1 MSDATYDDE
10 IITQYLLGS
19 LREAEIERL
28 DELSITDNEFAETLR
43 AAEKD
48 LVDAYVQ
55 GELSGTKRER
65 FESHYLGSPV
75 RREQVKFAQA
85 FQEFGTKA
93 EVEQVAGFQKGERET
108 SAQRKHSRWFS
119 ALILSLSPRPALQWG
134 MTFAAFFLLISGG
147 FLLFQNI
154 RLRQQMSQTAAR
166 RDALI
171 RHEQDLQKEIESQRV
186 TNSQAEQELARVRDE
201 RERLEQE
208 LTKAQ
213 QGGIEP
219 PSDQGS
225 IVSLILAPPLRGAGQ
240 VPTLSI
246 RPGTNQV
253 AAQLQIEA
261 ADYSAYRVALIDPA
275 GGRALWQSGNLK
287 PGRNRKMISV
297 KFPARLLKSQNY
309 SLRVSGVA
317 AGGASEIVSDYPFK
331 VVK

>member
-1 MSDATYDDE
+1 MTSGATYNHQTL
-10 IITQYLLGS
+10 TQYLLGA
-19 LREAEIERL
+19 RPEAETERL
-28 DELSITDNEFAETLR
+28 DELSFTDDEFADSLN

-48 LVDAYVQ
+48 LVDAYVR
-55 GELSGTKRER
+55 GELRGDDLEQFKA
-65 FESHYLGSPV
+65 HYLASPL
-75 RREQVKFAQA
+75 RREKVAFAQA
-85 FQEFGTKA
+85 FQVF
-93 EVEQVAGFQKGERET
+93 GERE
-108 SAQRKHSRWFS
+108 SASLRAEGPTNVVTKRGWFA
-119 ALILSLSPRPALQWG
+119 ALGTFLAPRPAFQWG
-134 MTFAAFFLLISGG
+134 LAAAVLAALVVGG
-147 FLLFQNI
+147 WLAIDNL

-171 RHEQDLQKEIESQRV
+171 RHEQDLQREIESQRV

-253 AAQLQIEA
+253 AAQLQLEA
-261 ADYSAYRVALIDPA
+261 ADYAAYRVALIEPA
-275 GGRALWQSGNLK
+275 GNQSLWRSGNLK
-287 PGRNRKMISV
+287 PRIKGERKAIRVTFS
-297 KFPARLLKSQNY
+297 AALLKRQNY
-309 SLRVSGVA
+309 ILRVSGIA
-317 AGGASEIVSDYPFK
+317 ASGGSEIVSDYSFK